1 MTDYTDVDNLEV
13 LLNRCVRCGQCRS
26 VCPAFGVIRSESA
39 SPRGKVFLAHQLFN
53 CRTPLTPEAEGLLS
67 LCLGCRA
74 CSKECPAGIPVHEIV
89 YWARSKLTT
98 AIPAPVKKLLYSR
111 IWASPSLLSGAASL
125 VRLLQAGNLLAPALS
140 GHLPHQ
146 LLQAVRLQKPA
157 RSLLSPVNQPKA
169 QAVANVA
176 YFIGCATNYIFP
188 DVAVK
193 AVTVLTTL
201 GCRVT
206 IPGGIACCGL
216 PHLAAGLADPARILM
231 ERNHAALTQ
240 AGVEAVVTDC
250 ASCCSTLTEAMANSS
265 VKVVDIS
272 QLILDLP
279 VSLAPSGPVRPKT
292 VTYHDPCHLTRALDI
307 KTEPRRLLA
316 SIPGLTLA
324 EMSGSTDCCGGGGTF
339 MLRHQ
344 EISDTLLARKIAAV
358 RETGADTV
366 ATGCPTCMLQLS
378 RGDSSL
384 SVVHPVQLLA
394 TCVSTTKSSV

>member
-1 MTDYTDVDNLEV
+1 MIDYAGVDNLEV

-26 VCPAFGVIRSESA
+26 VCPAFGVTRKEGA

-53 CRTPLTPEAEGLLS
+53 CRVPLSPEAERLLS

-74 CSKECPAGIPVHEIV
+74 CSKECPSGIPVHEIV

-125 VRLLQAGNLLAPALS
+125 IRLLQAGNLLAPALS

-146 LLQAVRLQKPA
+146 LLQAARLQKPA
-157 RSLLSPVNQPKA
+157 RSLLSPVNQPMTPV
-169 QAVANVA
+169 VANVA
-176 YFIGCATNYIFP
+176 YFIGCGINYLFP
-188 DVAVK
+188 DVALK
-193 AVTVLTTL
+193 AVNVLTAL

-206 IPGGIACCGL
+206 IPGHAACCGL
-216 PHLAAGLADPARILM
+216 PHLAAGLTDPARALV
-231 ERNHAALTQ
+231 ERNHAALTR

-250 ASCCSTLTEAMANSS
+250 ASCCSTLTEAMAGNG
-265 VKVVDIS
+265 VKVVDLNK
-272 QLILDLP
+272 LILDLP
-279 VSLAPSGPVRPKT
+279 VSLSPAGPAQPKT

-307 KTEPRRLLA
+307 KTEPRHLLK
-316 SIPGLTLA
+316 SVPGLTLE

-358 RETGADTV
+358 KATGADTV
-366 ATGCPTCMLQLS
+366 ATCCPTCMLQLS
-378 RGDSSL
+378 RGDTSM

-394 TCVSTTKSSV
+394 ACLSPTKSSV